1 MNRNR
6 AFVYIGF
13 IIIFSLRIMN
23 GAAMGNNQHHS
34 SIEIATLG
42 GGCFWCIEAVFE
54 EVDGVVNVIS
64 GYAGGHVENPTYEQ
78 VSTGTTGHAEVCQI
92 YFDTT
97 KISYRE
103 ILEIFF
109 SVHDP
114 TTLNRQGAD
123 VGEQYRSIILYH
135 SPQQKK
141 IAETLITELEQARV
155 FNNPIVTEVKPLTKF
170 YTAEEYHQDYFK
182 KHPNQAYCA
191 LVIQPKLEKFRKH
204 FPEKRKKK

>member
-6 AFVYIGF
+6 AFAYIGF
-13 IIIFSLRIMN
+13 IIIFSLGIMN
-23 GAAMGNNQHHS
+23 GAAMGNNQHPS

-141 IAETLITELEQARV
+141 IAETLIAELDQAKV
-155 FNNPIVTEVKPLTKF
+155 FNNPIVTEVKPLKTF
-170 YTAEEYHQDYFK
+170 YPAEEYHQDYFK

-204 FPEKRKKK
+204 FPEKRKKE